1 MRGSSTEQGAMFS
14 YVTLEQ
20 RVPQDHPLRA
30 IRRLVDQALREISP
44 QLDALYAAGKG
55 RPSVAPERLL
65 RALLLQVLYSVR
77 SERQLMEQLDYNLLF
92 RWFVGLAMD
101 DRVWDPT
108 VFTKNRQRLL
118 SGAIDQAFFAAVL
131 AQAKAQGLL
140 SSEHFSVDGT
150 VIEAWAS
157 HKSFV
162 RKEGSAARP
171 SDDDPGNPS
180 VSFRGERRSNE
191 THASRTDPEAR
202 LVGKKG
208 EKSRLAYQ
216 GHVLTENRN
225 GLVVRAQ
232 LTRASGYAER
242 EAALA
247 MLRDRSGRGRVTVGA
262 DRGYDAR
269 EFVAALR
276 AERVTPHV
284 AQSQKNRRSAIDG
297 RTTRHPGYAVSQRL
311 RKRVEE
317 VFGWMKTVG
326 RLRKTQH
333 RGCARVG
340 WGFVFTAAAYN
351 LVRIKNLLAAA

>member
-1 MRGSSTEQGAMFS
+1 MRGAGTEQGAMFS

-44 QLDALYAAGKG
+44 QLDALYASGRG

-65 RALLLQVLYSVR
+65 RALLLQILYSVR
-77 SERQLMEQLDYNLLF
+77 SERQLMEQLDYNLLY
-92 RWFVGLAMD
+92 RWFVGLQID

-131 AQAKAQGLL
+131 AQAQAQGLL

-157 HKSFV
+157 HKSFQ
-162 RKEGSAARP
+162 RKSGSP
-171 SDDDPGNPS
+171 PDSDDDPGNPT

-191 THASRTDPEAR
+191 THASTTDPDAR
-202 LVGKKG
+202 LVRKKG
-208 EKSRLAYQ
+208 EGSCLAYQ

-225 GLVVRAQ
+225 GLVVSAR
-232 LTRASGYAER
+232 LTTASGYAER
-242 EAALA
+242 DAALG
-247 MLRDRSGRGRVTVGA
+247 MVQGRSGRRRVTLGA
-262 DRGYDAR
+262 DRGYDVR
-269 EFVAALR
+269 EFVARLR
-276 AERVTPHV
+276 TQRVTPHV
-284 AQSQKNRRSAIDG
+284 AQSQKNRRSAIDA
-297 RTTRHPGYAVSQRL
+297 RTTRHPGYAISQRV

-326 RLRKTQH
+326 QLRKTRH
-333 RGCARVG
+333 RGRARVG
-340 WGFVFTAAAYN
+340 WVFTFTAAAYN
-351 LVRIKNLLAAA
+351 LVRMKNLLAAG